1 MSARFLLAAVLVAVA
16 LAAPAIASAQ
26 SDQQPAPPAPAADP
40 VTDAAG
46 HKPSPTTP
54 QGVPPLTDED
64 RAIAFPQV
72 EGHAVHD
79 NAVHYLVLFD
89 QLEWQIGGGSR
100 RGSWDTKGWV
110 GRDINR
116 LWFRTEGEFASDRL
130 VGSQAHVLYGRAFA
144 RWWEVVAGVRQDVR
158 PGPAQTWAA
167 IGIQGLAPFWFDV
180 EATAYIGASGRTHFR
195 FETEYE
201 LLLTN
206 RLVAQPLVE
215 IEIYGKDDPSR
226 GFAAGLS
233 TGDVGLRV
241 RYEIRRQLA
250 PYVGVT
256 WQRKFF
262 GTADLAREAGEP
274 TAQTRLVLGV
284 RFWM

>member
-1 MSARFLLAAVLVAVA
+1 MSARVWLVVVVAVA
-16 LAAPAIASAQ
+16 LGAPAPMSAQ
-26 SDQQPAPPAPAADP
+26 SPAEAASPAQAGQPDRQTLPP
-40 VTDAAG
+40 
-46 HKPSPTTP
+46 H
-54 QGVPPLTDED
+54 VPPLTDQD
-64 RAIAFPQV
+64 RAVAFPDV

-79 NAVHYLVLFD
+79 NGVHAFVLFD
-89 QLEWQIGGGSR
+89 QLEWQAGGGSR
-100 RGSWDTKGWV
+100 RGSWDTRGWV

-116 LWFRTEGEFASDRL
+116 LWFRTEGEFDSDRL
-130 VGSQAHVLYGRAFA
+130 IGSQAHVLYGRAVS
-144 RWWEVVAGVRQDVR
+144 RWWEVVAGIRQDVR
-158 PGPAQTWAA
+158 PGPAQTRAA

-195 FETEYE
+195 IETEYE

-215 IEIYGKDDPSR
+215 IEIYGKDDPSH

-233 TGDVGLRV
+233 TGDLGLRL
-241 RYEIRRQLA
+241 RYEIRRELA

-262 GTADLAREAGEP
+262 GTADLAEASGEP
-274 TAQTRLVLGV
+274 AGQTRFVAGV
-284 RFWM
+284 RLWM